1 VVLGLASAISWGTG
15 DFGGGLMSRRVAV
28 YSVVLISQ
36 LVGMAIAVGMVVVRG
51 EGVPS
56 PADLGWSALA
66 GTRGVIGITALY
78 RGLAIGRMGIVAPV
92 TGVLGA
98 VIPVTA
104 GMLFEGPPP
113 TIVLVGIVLAL
124 VAVLLVTRVEDEG
137 GGRSG
142 LGLAL
147 LSGTCI
153 GLFSL
158 AIAQL
163 SDGAVFGPLAV
174 VRGVEAVL
182 IAAVIVA
189 TKTVWR
195 MPRRLVL
202 PIVGIGVADMAGNA
216 FYILAIQAG
225 ALAVASVMSSLY
237 PVTTVILATVFLHE
251 RVTRSHAAGIA
262 LAATAIALIGIGSA

>member
-1 VVLGLASAISWGTG
+1 
-15 DFGGGLMSRRVAV
+15 
-28 YSVVLISQ
+28 
-36 LVGMAIAVGMVVVRG
+36 
-51 EGVPS
+51 
-56 PADLGWSALA
+56 
-66 GTRGVIGITALY
+66 
-78 RGLAIGRMGIVAPV
+78 
-92 TGVLGA
+92 
-98 VIPVTA
+98 
-104 GMLFEGPPP
+104 
-113 TIVLVGIVLAL
+113 
-124 VAVLLVTRVEDEG
+124 
-137 GGRSG
+137 
-142 LGLAL
+142 
-147 LSGTCI
+147 
-153 GLFSL
+153 
-158 AIAQL
+158 
-163 SDGAVFGPLAV
+163 

>member
-1 VVLGLASAISWGTG
+1 
-15 DFGGGLMSRRVAV
+15 M
-28 YSVVLISQ
+28 
-36 LVGMAIAVGMVVVRG
+36 
-51 EGVPS
+51 
-56 PADLGWSALA
+56 
-66 GTRGVIGITALY
+66 
-78 RGLAIGRMGIVAPV
+78 
-92 TGVLGA
+92 
-98 VIPVTA
+98 
-104 GMLFEGPPP
+104 
-113 TIVLVGIVLAL
+113 
-124 VAVLLVTRVEDEG
+124 
-137 GGRSG
+137 
-142 LGLAL
+142 
-147 LSGTCI
+147 
-153 GLFSL
+153 FSL